1 MDHNSISE
9 LHLLVFRRK
18 DLCEAKP
25 NVECSKNAQK
35 LCFTL
40 KQKGGGVRVN
50 RSVLNMF

>member
-25 NVECSKNAQK
+25 NAVFEKCSKT
-35 LCFTL
+35 TL
-40 KQKGGGVRVN
+40 YPKAKGGVRVN